1 MSLVFIFKL
10 STTKSLTVAIPAL
23 RWLSGIGETGN
34 LLFLD
39 CLKLVCIFRLY

>member
-23 RWLSGIGETGN
+23 RLAIRELEKLETS
-34 LLFLD
+34 F
-39 CLKLVCIFRLY
+39 FS